1 MMAAADSEAE
11 IEKYYYILLLIDNKP
26 QHNLHSGDTAIQGT
40 LASVPRVSPE

>member
-11 IEKYYYILLLIDNKP
+11 IKKYYYILLLIVNKP
-26 QHNLHSGDTAIQGT
+26 QHNLHSGDTTIQGT